1 MRCPYCS
8 HLDNRVL
15 DSRLT
20 DEDRSIRRRREC
32 HGCQRRFTT
41 YERFEESVLMVI
53 KKDGRRERFDRQK
66 VLHGLLRACEKR
78 PLSGDRIEE
87 LAASLETSLRQENH
101 HEVPASAIGDLVLE
115 KLKEADPVAYVR
127 YASVYKDFDDVSR
140 FIEELQTFSKA
151 KKSAVKPFEGG
162 SAPAP

>member
-20 DEDRSIRRRREC
+20 DEERSIRRRREC
-32 HGCQRRFTT
+32 AECQRRFTT
-41 YERFEESVLMVI
+41 YERFEETVLMVI
-53 KKDGRRERFDRQK
+53 KKDGRREKFDRQK

-78 PLSGDRIEE
+78 PLTGDQIEE
-87 LAASLETSLRQENH
+87 LASNLETSLRQTSQT
-101 HEVPASAIGDLVLE
+101 EVPAASIGELLLE
-115 KLKEADPVAYVR
+115 ELREIDPVAYVR

-140 FIEELQTFSKA
+140 FIEELQTFDR
-151 KKSAVKPFEGG
+151 
-162 SAPAP
+162 